1 MAVVY
6 QYSSLLT
13 DGAQDGSGNTTPNQ
27 QFKAPAGLSHARMRL
42 KYGTCYV
49 PLDDE
54 SAGADLLSLAMFGK
68 SDRIFRIDVGTSAD
82 LSSGNLD
89 LEFGIYEVDTDG
101 TIGSLVGNANSIA
114 DIDAAGQLT
123 FGSADHTFLLRAEL
137 SCGLLLALAL
147 LLPGGNYI
155 IAATNE
161 DADVTTAG
169 TLTFRSSTPLA
180 TN

>member
-123 FGSADHTFLLRAEL
+123 FGSADHTASAARGVEL
-137 SCGLLLALAL
+137 WSVAGLSTA
-147 LLPGGNYI
+147 PSGGNYI

-169 TLTFRSSTPLA
+169 TLTFQFQYTSGD
-180 TN
+180 